1 MTLKI
6 GITGYKGRIGSLLV
20 QELESSGLGRGELC
34 WRL

>member
-1 MTLKI
+1 MKI

-20 QELESSGLGRGELC
+20 QELESGLGRGELC